1 MKFMLLNSPLYWNSS
16 NVEEDYLPP
25 LGLGYI
31 ATYLKKANID
41 VELVDCV
48 QQRLGVK
55 EVFELLNSEVPDYI
69 GINIFT
75 QNYEIVRTIVE
86 HLPPYSKVIIGGQVV
101 KCIYKEILTWNIVN
115 TTILIIGE
123 GEFIIPDLVKGC
135 CRETPI
141 YINGNMSVYQ
151 VNNNSNYFPS
161 SLDGIIL
168 DRSIFKNPTTINHY
182 AEVEAPILTS
192 RGCIYNCAFCGGS
205 HNLNKDIN
213 VRWRNP
219 ESIISEIQDILMF
232 SPNVQSIR
240 VLDDLFLRD
249 FNSVNNA
256 ISIFSEFPN
265 MYWRGMAHVVSLKN
279 SLENLHNLRSS
290 GCQELFLG
298 IESGSEKIRKKINKA
313 GTVDQIIRTVT
324 AILETGIDVKGYFM
338 YGLPDE
344 SIEDFEETFSLAKKL
359 ASISQHSVG
368 TFRTSVFQFRPYH
381 GTQLYNELVDTGY
394 TIKPIT
400 TNNSINTLKGR
411 TQFNFHSGNY
421 SAAPDDVLNNF
432 IIKTQLLSEG

>member
-55 EVFELLNSEVPDYI
+55 EIFELLNSEVPDYI

-141 YINGNMSVYQ
+141 YINKNMSVYH
-151 VNNNSNYFPS
+151 VNNNSSYFPS

-182 AEVEAPILTS
+182 SELEAPILTS

-232 SPNVQSIR
+232 SPSVQSIR

-265 MYWRGMAHVVSLKN
+265 MHWRGMAHVVSLKN
-279 SLENLHNLRSS
+279 SLENLHNLRIS

-298 IESGSEKIRKKINKA
+298 IESGSEKIRKK
-313 GTVDQIIRTVT
+313 
-324 AILETGIDVKGYFM
+324 
-338 YGLPDE
+338 
-344 SIEDFEETFSLAKKL
+344 
-359 ASISQHSVG
+359 
-368 TFRTSVFQFRPYH
+368 
-381 GTQLYNELVDTGY
+381 
-394 TIKPIT
+394 
-400 TNNSINTLKGR
+400 
-411 TQFNFHSGNY
+411 
-421 SAAPDDVLNNF
+421 
-432 IIKTQLLSEG
+432 